1 MDTIKIS
8 KEYLQWAFEYQQ
20 CILTGDYKKGNKYAD
35 KLVKY
40 NQLFVKEHDKAVF
53 TMIDTF
59 VNSDNPGA
67 VMWITPVC
75 IKLQYRLPEV
85 KEKVRSYIDIKELGL
100 NRTNARILLEQL
112 NETGDNM

>member
-20 CILTGDYKKGNKYAD
+20 CILD

-112 NETGDNM
+112 NEIGDNM

>member
-1 MDTIKIS
+1 M
-8 KEYLQWAFEYQQ
+8 
-20 CILTGDYKKGNKYAD
+20 
-35 KLVKY
+35 
-40 NQLFVKEHDKAVF
+40 
-53 TMIDTF
+53 
-59 VNSDNPGA
+59 A

>member
-85 KEKVRSYIDIKELGL
+85 KEKVISYSKDTKLGL
-100 NRTNARILLEQL
+100 YAVTAEILLEQL
-112 NETGDNM
+112 